1 MGSYINIG
9 LICDKR
15 DFKEKVVSLVHS
27 IKGFSCKK
35 IEYPTDEKY
44 SGWIRNSLEQISIA
58 AAIDYCLKY
67 NMAKITGDF
76 MLGDY
81 EIKDAI
87 FQVESYT
94 DHANCF
100 LIEMPEQQN
109 PIFEDIDRAENM
121 IISFLKEISGF
132 GFSKGFCDSEAG
144 AGDKCGYAISVD
156 YTPSANIILQSW
168 KIDGFT
174 SRE

>member
-15 DFKEKVVSLVHS
+15 DFREKVVSLVHS

-44 SGWIRNSLEQISIA
+44 SGWIENSLEQIGIDT
-58 AAIDYCLKY
+58 AIDYCLKY
-67 NMAKITGDF
+67 NMAKIIGNF

-81 EIKDAI
+81 DIKDVI
-87 FQVESYT
+87 FQVESYM

-109 PIFEDIDRAENM
+109 HIFEDIDKAEKI

-132 GFSKGFCDSEAG
+132 SKGFCDSEAR
-144 AGDKCGYAISVD
+144 AEDKNGYAISVD

-168 KIDGFT
+168 KIDGLT
-174 SRE
+174 CRE